1 MDFQVMLDQALALWQ
16 RWPLPVAVGGGLLLL
31 LFFFRRKLLFQLLG
45 LLLFVA
51 GVFLIVQY
59 LGKGLDTGIDAK
71 KSMIHKTE
79 KALE

>member
-1 MDFQVMLDQALALWQ
+1 MDFQVLLDQALALWQ
-16 RWPLPVAVGGGLLLL
+16 RWPLPVAVGVGGLLL

-59 LGKGLDTGIDAK
+59 LGRGLDGGIAAK

-79 KALE
+79 KALD